1 MSKCRSC
8 LLGIHANL
16 VNAGPRIDLLANE
29 MLKREVCMRK
39 WTTGWLSKS
48 TQSLCGFMLAVTIAY
63 SSTATAALP
72 SSVNGQPLPSL
83 ADMLE
88 RAMPAVVDIS
98 TEGRRG
104 SAADN
109 NTYQRLFGRAA
120 PKDSKGTG
128 SGIIIDAQQG
138 YIVTNAHVILDA
150 VKIKV
155 TLNDGREFLA
165 EVIGKDTEAD
175 VGVIKIKPDRL
186 IAMGL
191 ANSNTLR
198 VGDFV
203 VAIGNPFGLGQTAT
217 SGIISALGRSGL
229 GIESYEDFIQTDAPI
244 NPGNSGGA
252 LVNLRGELVGINT
265 AILGGR
271 SGGSVGIG
279 FAIPSNMVSNIKS
292 QLIQSGEVIR
302 GQLGVEIQNLS
313 SDMVDK
319 YKLKDTEGALIA
331 RVVIGSPADDAGLK
345 SGDVIV
351 QANGNRVKN
360 SVNLKNIIGN
370 LRIGTRASIE
380 FIREGRALITVAEID
395 KVDSR
400 NGFRP

>member
-1 MSKCRSC
+1 MK
-8 LLGIHANL
+8 
-16 VNAGPRIDLLANE
+16 
-29 MLKREVCMRK
+29 K
-39 WTTGWLSKS
+39 WTIGWFSKS
-48 TQSLCGFMLAVTIAY
+48 THGLCGLLL
-63 SSTATAALP
+63 TATLSYSGAISAALP

-88 RAMPAVVDIS
+88 RAMPAVVDIA
-98 TEGRRG
+98 TEGRTSNSG
-104 SAADN
+104 AD

-120 PKDSKGTG
+120 PKGAKGTG
-128 SGIIIDAQQG
+128 SGIIVDAAKG
-138 YIVTNAHVILDA
+138 YIVTNAHVIQGA
-150 VKIKV
+150 AKIKV
-155 TLNDGREFLA
+155 TLNDGREYVA
-165 EVIGKDTEAD
+165 KVIGKDTEAD
-175 VGVIKIKPDRL
+175 VGVIQIRPERL
-186 IAMGL
+186 SAIGL

-279 FAIPSNMVSNIKS
+279 FAIPSNMVGNIKN
-292 QLIQSGEVIR
+292 QLIQSGEVVR
-302 GQLGVEIQNLS
+302 GQLGVEIQNIS
-313 SDMVDK
+313 SDMIAK

-331 RVVIGSPADDAGLK
+331 RVVIGSPADEAGLK
-345 SGDVIV
+345 SGDVII
-351 QANGNRVKN
+351 QANGNRVRN

-380 FIREGRALITVAEID
+380 FVRDGRALITVAEID